1 VSCSDVGVG
10 RRPLAREYVKAKAT
24 ACVVEETGWKLG
36 APSSATPVASGIQKV
51 GREVAGVAGVEGV
64 EDVLVVRKRLGSD
77 LAQVQVQEQERRGTV
92 AQRAHWEL
100 KMGYRS
106 CREGQG
112 GSSAARKCES
122 VDMTSR
128 LVSMLQ
134 LMD

>member
-1 VSCSDVGVG
+1 M
-10 RRPLAREYVKAKAT
+10 
-24 ACVVEETGWKLG
+24 VEETGWKLG
-36 APSSATPVASGIQKV
+36 ASSSATPVASGIQKV
-51 GREVAGVAGVEGV
+51 GREVAGVEGV

-100 KMGYRS
+100 KMGYRP

>member
-1 VSCSDVGVG
+1 M
-10 RRPLAREYVKAKAT
+10 
-24 ACVVEETGWKLG
+24 VEETGWKLG
-36 APSSATPVASGIQKV
+36 ASSSATPVASGIQKV